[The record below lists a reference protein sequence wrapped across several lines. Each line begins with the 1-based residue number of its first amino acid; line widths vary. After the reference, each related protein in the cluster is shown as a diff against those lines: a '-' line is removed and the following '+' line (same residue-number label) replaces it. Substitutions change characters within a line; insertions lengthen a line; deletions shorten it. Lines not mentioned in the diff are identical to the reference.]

1 MKTHS
6 LFYKIYFSAVALFA
20 VGLTVFLF
28 AFGGWLKA
36 YEAAQP
42 EQIMSAF
49 MNNDVKGGKI
59 SAVKDK
65 YHISVSKYETND
77 SIDKAFTAA
86 TKGKE
91 LTFAT
96 SAIKPEGC
104 DLAYSVK
111 SGDSK
116 LMSVYLKRDSKKRY
130 SISGIDFDKKLYKSY
145 KISATSDAE
154 ISVNGVIVED
164 GDRKNEELPD
174 IDSALTKSGSIINK
188 QIISLDNMLND
199 EPQITAKSGS
209 TALPVEKNGTV
220 YNVVQEFAEK
230 EAVGKLAGKA
240 ASVYA
245 EYMQNDSSMGQIR
258 KYMDTDTK
266 FYKNLRTSLV
276 IFALDHEKHVIKD
289 LKTTDFH
296 KYSDNLFSCR
306 VTLINELTRRGEK
319 YQDKFD
325 KYVYLRRDGD
335 TYKVLDMQNTGDKK
349 DE

>member
-28 AFGGWLKA
+28 VFGSWLKA

-49 MNNDVKGGKI
+49 MNNDVKSGKI

-65 YHISVSKYETND
+65 YHINVSKYETND

-86 TKGKE
+86 TKDKE

-130 SISGIDFDKKLYKSY
+130 SISGIDFDKSF
-145 KISATSDAE
+145 
-154 ISVNGVIVED
+154 
-164 GDRKNEELPD
+164 
-174 IDSALTKSGSIINK
+174 INPIK
-188 QIISLDNMLND
+188 F
-199 EPQITAKSGS
+199 PPPPT
-209 TALPVEKNGTV
+209 
-220 YNVVQEFAEK
+220 
-230 EAVGKLAGKA
+230 
-240 ASVYA
+240 
-245 EYMQNDSSMGQIR
+245 R
-258 KYMDTDTK
+258 KY
-266 FYKNLRTSLV
+266 R
-276 IFALDHEKHVIKD
+276 
-289 LKTTDFH
+289 
-296 KYSDNLFSCR
+296 
-306 VTLINELTRRGEK
+306 
-319 YQDKFD
+319 
-325 KYVYLRRDGD
+325 
-335 TYKVLDMQNTGDKK
+335 
-349 DE
+349 

>member
-154 ISVNGVIVED
+154 ISVNGIIVED

-174 IDSALTKSGSIINK
+174 IDSTLTKSGSIINK

-209 TALPVEKNGTV
+209 HGAAGREKRHGL
-220 YNVVQEFAEK
+220 QCSSGICGE
-230 EAVGKLAGKA
+230 GSGRKA
-240 ASVYA
+240 CRQGGERLRGIYA
-245 EYMQNDSSMGQIR
+245 ERFLNGADPQIYGHR
-258 KYMDTDTK
+258 
-266 FYKNLRTSLV
+266 
-276 IFALDHEKHVIKD
+276 H
-289 LKTTDFH
+289 
-296 KYSDNLFSCR
+296 
-306 VTLINELTRRGEK
+306 
-319 YQDKFD
+319 
-325 KYVYLRRDGD
+325 
-335 TYKVLDMQNTGDKK
+335 KVL
-349 DE
+349 

>member
-1 MKTHS
+1 MRTRS
-6 LFYKIYFSAVALFA
+6 LFYKIYFSAIAIFVAALI
-20 VGLTVFLF
+20 VFLF
-28 AFGGWLKA
+28 VFGSWLKK

-49 MNNDVKGGKI
+49 MNNDVKSGKL

-65 YHISVSKYETND
+65 YHINVSKYETNE
-77 SIDKAFTAA
+77 SLDKALSTA
-86 TKGKE
+86 TKDKE

-96 SAIKPEGC
+96 SSIKPEGC

-116 LMSVYLKRDSKKRY
+116 LMSVYLKRDDKKRY
-130 SISGIDFDKKLYKSY
+130 SISGIDFDKKLYKTY

-154 ISVNGVIVED
+154 ISVNGVTVKNE
-164 GDRKNEELPD
+164 DRKNEELPD
-174 IDSALTKSGSIINK
+174 IDNALTKGSNIINK
-188 QIISLDNMLND
+188 QIITLDNMLSD
-199 EPQITAKSGS
+199 EPQIKAKTGS
-209 TALPVEKNGTV
+209 TSLPVEKNGTV

-230 EAVGKLAGKA
+230 DAVGKIAGKA

-245 EYMQNDSSMGQIR
+245 EYMQNDSSMTQIR
-258 KYMDTDTK
+258 KYMATDTK

-276 IFALDHEKHVIKD
+276 IFVLEHDKYEIKD
-289 LKTTDFH
+289 LKTSDFH
-296 KYSDNLFSCR
+296 KYSNDLFSCR
-306 VTLINELTRRGEK
+306 VTLINELTRKGEK
-319 YQDKFD
+319 YQDHFD